1 MVSAVTPTCPARPI
15 CLLAA
20 ALALAAAAHA
30 AIWVAADGDDRNA
43 GTEEAPVHTLER
55 ARDLVR
61 TQNRDMADDVTVFLA
76 GTFHLDQP
84 VEFGPGDAGSN
95 GFNVIYMPAP
105 GAHPVV
111 TGGYPITGWELK
123 DKAANLWS
131 APAPAG
137 LRDTHDLF
145 VNGSPVRRTRGRLLQ
160 VFARAGGD
168 ESGAPAAEAH
178 WKNLGDV
185 IFEPARP
192 GAIWSERGGTPPF
205 FVENAFEFLG
215 TPGEWYF
222 DRPGGRIYYTPRP
235 GEDLATADV
244 VAAAAPALLL
254 AAGTR
259 DRPLA
264 GLIFKGIRF
273 EYTSQPD
280 PFKEPGAAVSVSA
293 AAAVQFL
300 EDEFVHLGTPALQL
314 GPGLDGATVDGCLF
328 GDIAWSAVQ
337 VTAANQI
344 RLAESRI
351 SYASSRH
358 GEAGAIAVSAS
369 TAVTVEHDQIDH
381 FPRVAILH
389 KSGTEADLTEDANL
403 VAPPLLQLHGV
414 PAFATADPAEG
425 ELGVPPAYQF
435 LLDARLAAPTVP
447 NPPDDVSAEAEDGF
461 AYVTWIPTGL
471 DGGSPVTGYVVS
483 ASNGAKAEVSS
494 NDFQGKGYVVFAGLE
509 NNHAV
514 AFTVTAVNAQGAG
527 PASLPT
533 AAVKPFRKRKLRTPP
548 APASVSVTPAR
559 AGLQVH
565 IVPAAADGGSPV
577 ISYAVTSAPD
587 SVRNVLEGLDV
598 VRADAAH
605 PVVRRIE
612 GFPPEH
618 SESVSIAGTNAAGE
632 GDASVMK
639 LR

>member
-1 MVSAVTPTCPARPI
+1 MWAVTAPLPSRLI
-15 CLLAA
+15 RLLAA
-20 ALALAAAAHA
+20 ALALAASGHA
-30 AIWVAADGDDRNA
+30 AVWVAAGGDDRNA
-43 GTEEAPVHTLER
+43 GTEEAPVRTLER

-61 TQNRDMADDVTVFLA
+61 TQNRDMADDITVFLT

-84 VEFGPGDAGSN
+84 VVFGPEDAGSN

-105 GAHPVV
+105 DAHPVV
-111 TGGYPITGWELK
+111 TGGDPITGWELK
-123 DKAANLWS
+123 DQAANLWS
-131 APAPAG
+131 APTPAG
-137 LRDTHDLF
+137 LKDTHDLF

-160 VFARAGGD
+160 VFARAGADGG
-168 ESGAPAAEAH
+168 GAPASEPH

-235 GEDLATADV
+235 GEDLATAEV
-244 VAAAAPALLL
+244 VAAAAPALLV
-254 AAGTR
+254 AAGTPEH
-259 DRPLA
+259 PLA

-273 EYTSQPD
+273 EYTTQPD
-280 PFKEPGAAVSVSA
+280 AFKEPGAAVRVSGA
-293 AAAVQFL
+293 TSVQFL
-300 EDEFVHLGTPALQL
+300 EDEFVHLGTPGLQL
-314 GPGLDGATVDGCLF
+314 GPGLDGGTVDGCLF

-337 VTAANQI
+337 VTAANQV
-344 RLAESRI
+344 RVAESRI

-358 GEAGAIAVSAS
+358 GEAGAVAVSAS
-369 TAVTVEHDQIDH
+369 TGVTVEHDQIDH
-381 FPRVAILH
+381 FPRTAILH
-389 KSGTEADLTEDANL
+389 RSGTAADLTEEANQI
-403 VAPPLLQLHGV
+403 APPLLQLHGL
-414 PAFATADPAEG
+414 PAFATTDAAEG

-435 LLDARLAAPTVP
+435 LLEQRLAAPTVP

-483 ASNGAKAEVSS
+483 ASNGAKANVSS
-494 NDFQGKGYVVFAGLE
+494 NDFQGKGYMVFDNLE

-533 AAVKPFRKRKLRTPP
+533 ATVKPFRKRKLRPPP
-548 APASVSVTPAR
+548 APASVSVTPSGS
-559 AGLQVH
+559 GLQVR
-565 IVPAAADGGSPV
+565 IVPAAADGGGPV
-577 ISYAVTSAPD
+577 VSYAVTSAPET
-587 SVRNVLEGLDV
+587 VHNVLEGLDV
-598 VRADAAH
+598 VRADADH
-605 PVVRRIE
+605 PVVRRVE
-612 GFPPEH
+612 SFPPEH

-632 GDASVMK
+632 GDALVVK